1 MDILNF
7 LAVAAETVSGKPE
20 PSVGVVVAT
29 GLILVFGVL
38 ILLYLLITL
47 EGIIFT
53 AIDQKKKGVKA
64 KAPAKTAE
72 PAQAKAAAPVKA
84 AAPKAPVVEAG
95 ISGEIVAAIAAA
107 VACMEN
113 GGRYVVRSVKR
124 AKKSGRNAWG
134 QAGVNSYTEPF

>member
-1 MDILNF
+1 MGILNF
-7 LAVAAETVSGKPE
+7 LAIAAETVSGKPE

-47 EGIIFT
+47 EGVIFT
-53 AIDQKKKGVKA
+53 AIDQKKKGTKAPEKSAAPAKA
-64 KAPAKTAE
+64 KAE
-72 PAQAKAAAPVKA
+72 APVKA
-84 AAPKAPVVEAG
+84 ATPKKAPVVEAG
-95 ISGEIVAAIAAA
+95 IPGEIVAAIAAA
-107 VACMEN
+107 VACMED
-113 GGRYVVRSVKR
+113 GGRYVLRSVKR